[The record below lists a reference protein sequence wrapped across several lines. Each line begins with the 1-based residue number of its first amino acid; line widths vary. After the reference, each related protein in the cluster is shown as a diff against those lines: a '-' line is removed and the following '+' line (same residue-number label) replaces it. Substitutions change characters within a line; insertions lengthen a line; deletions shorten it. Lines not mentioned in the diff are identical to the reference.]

1 VARMIY
7 CTLERCALCR
17 LIPGSASCLREQA
30 HHCMILA
37 KQTLGNAVRD
47 ALVERSMALMDEAA
61 AINEQQAIP
70 AAPVG

>member
-1 VARMIY
+1 MIY

-37 KQTLGNAVRD
+37 NQTLGRTVRD
-47 ALVERSMALMDEAA
+47 VLVERGMALMDEAA
-61 AINEQQAIP
+61 AIDERQAIP
-70 AAPVG
+70 QAPAD

>member
-1 VARMIY
+1 MIY

-37 KQTLGNAVRD
+37 KQTLGRAVRD
-47 ALVERSMALMDEAA
+47 ALAELSLALMDKAA
-61 AINEQQAIP
+61 AIDEEQAILE
-70 AAPVG
+70 ALVD